1 MTKPENE
8 DLRELL
14 AKLHERLG
22 HAGAVDGESR
32 TLLAAASADIEQAL
46 ARSGTAGAAHESRL
60 RELAVRFETEHPA
73 LAEAVRDVI
82 DALGR
87 AGV

>member
-14 AKLHERLG
+14 AELHKRLG
-22 HAGAVDGESR
+22 HADTVDAESR
-32 TLLAAASADIEQAL
+32 TLLAEVSADIEQAL
-46 ARSGTAGAAHESRL
+46 GRSGSAGAAHESRL

-73 LAEAVRDVI
+73 LAEALRDVV